1 MRLFGC
7 VGSESAHSH
16 NIRELVKEEC
26 FVIILG
32 YDFFLFLHKKMNVM
46 VYSSLDIRHFY
57 SLKVLIFFLI
67 LHENICYGTH

>member
-7 VGSESAHSH
+7 VGCESVHSH

-32 YDFFLFLHKKMNVM
+32 YDFFLFLHKKNVCNG
-46 VYSSLDIRHFY
+46 VFIARYQALLQSKSAN
-57 SLKVLIFFLI
+57 IFL
-67 LHENICYGTH
+67 NSP